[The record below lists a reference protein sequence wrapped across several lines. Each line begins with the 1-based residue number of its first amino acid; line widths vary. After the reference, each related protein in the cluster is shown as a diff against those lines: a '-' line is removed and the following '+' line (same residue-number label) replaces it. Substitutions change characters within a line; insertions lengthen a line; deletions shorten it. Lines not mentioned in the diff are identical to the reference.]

1 MANPSLRQLD
11 LFAQMVAAGS
21 IARCAGDLGIGA
33 DEVARGIAALEMRL
47 GYRLFDDLHGAAR
60 LTQAGHRTAQAMTLL
75 GEDDPEQALAARE
88 AAEEAAPPPP
98 PPRSPPAGAARR
110 LVALGAPPP
119 VFGHFQEALAAFE
132 EANEDVAITLDL
144 HILLAGQARE
154 ALERGKVDIAYFYAL
169 GEAEGLPSRYGWSEP
184 LSLYAGSAHPLAA
197 QETVTLREVEAAP
210 MLAMEPRNGLRRISE
225 DALQRGGIR
234 PGPPA
239 LESDNL
245 FEIMTALR
253 KGDGWFAAFGPMAR
267 DMGRVE
273 GIKRLALETPLPAIE
288 VRQAVSARA
297 AEMPAV
303 EALADYLFM

>member
-1 MANPSLRQLD
+1 MAKPSLRQLD

-21 IARCAGDLGIGA
+21 VARCASDLGIGA

-88 AAEEAAPPPP
+88 PAEEAAPPLPP
-98 PPRSPPAGAARR
+98 PPDGGARR
-110 LVALGAPPP
+110 LIALGAPPP

-144 HILLAGQARE
+144 HILLAEQARE

-169 GEAEGLPSRYGWSEP
+169 GEADGLPSRYGWSEP
-184 LSLYAGSAHPLAA
+184 LSLYAGNAHPLAGRDR
-197 QETVTLREVEAAP
+197 VSLREVEAAP

-225 DALQRGGIR
+225 DALRRGGIS
-234 PGPPA
+234 PQPPA

-253 KGDGWFAAFGPMAR
+253 HGDGWFAAFGPMAR

-273 GIKRLALETPLPAIE
+273 GIRRLALETPLPAIE

-297 AEMPAV
+297 EEIPAV